1 MRASSHGWSSAFS
14 GRTTLTGVPLRSF
27 LRFVGHSLIA
37 NSEGS
42 VAALLGDASDATSR
56 RGTVSTQGHIVA
68 ILFTAAPPRRTM
80 WVENCQRPVCHESDG
95 SDLCSSLGPIGCSG
109 GSKSSQFMQLVGAHL
124 MPSFSKRYCTT
135 TSFREERHRKLTFLR
150 HSSRVTGRPE
160 VMPP

>member
-56 RGTVSTQGHIVA
+56 RGTISTQGHIVA

-80 WVENCQRPVCHESDG
+80 WVESCQRPVCHESDG
-95 SDLCSSLGPIGCSG
+95 FDLCASLGSIGCLEVPKAHNLCGWRS
-109 GSKSSQFMQLVGAHL
+109 AHL
-124 MPSFSKRYCTT
+124 MPSFSERYST
-135 TSFREERHRKLTFLR
+135 
-150 HSSRVTGRPE
+150 
-160 VMPP
+160 